1 MGQYREAQTLITES
15 YNGLKAALGDAAQ
28 VVGES
33 QYYLALMPLLTA
45 DTEDAVALTDP
56 MLLQVGFS
64 FSVAINMLQYNCF
77 VAAFFAADKKGS

>member
-15 YNGLKAALGDAAQ
+15 YNGLKAALGEAAQ

-45 DTEDAVALTDP
+45 NTEDAVALTDP
-56 MLLQVGFS
+56 MLLQVRFLWCCQH
-64 FSVAINMLQYNCF
+64 AT
-77 VAAFFAADKKGS
+77 